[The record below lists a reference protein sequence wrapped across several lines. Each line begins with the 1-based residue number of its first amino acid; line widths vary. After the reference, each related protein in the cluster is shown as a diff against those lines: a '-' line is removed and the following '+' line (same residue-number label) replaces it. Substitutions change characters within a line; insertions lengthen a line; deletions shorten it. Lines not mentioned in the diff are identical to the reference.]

1 MCTKFDVCMYYS
13 IELFKRMQF
22 SCQTMNILC
31 AALEKGHNNISKH
44 LFFNKL
50 KTNKLKGNNHSII
63 VYIEDVKLSLEIH
76 NYILS

>member
-1 MCTKFDVCMYYS
+1 
-13 IELFKRMQF
+13 
-22 SCQTMNILC
+22 MNILC

-63 VYIEDVKLSLEIH
+63 VYIGDVKLSLEIH